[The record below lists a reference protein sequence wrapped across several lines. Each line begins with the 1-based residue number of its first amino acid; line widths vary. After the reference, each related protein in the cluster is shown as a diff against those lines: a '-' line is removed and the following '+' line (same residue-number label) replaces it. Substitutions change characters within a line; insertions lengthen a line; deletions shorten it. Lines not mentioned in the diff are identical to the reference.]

1 MTTVSGRCFCGD
13 VNYEIR
19 MPTKF
24 CGHCHCSM
32 CRRPHGASFVTWVG
46 VAPEQFEVTKGEDLL
61 HEFASSEHGR
71 RQFCG
76 RCGTQLFCYHV
87 EEDGS
92 TKLMDVTLASL
103 DGPIDREP
111 AAHFYY
117 DSRADWTRVE
127 DDLPKLGGATG
138 IEPLP

>member
-1 MTTVSGRCFCGD
+1 
-13 VNYEIR
+13 
-19 MPTKF
+19 
-24 CGHCHCSM
+24 M

-46 VAPEQFEVTKGEDLL
+46 VAPDQFEVIQGGEVL
-61 HEFASSEHGR
+61 HEFSSSEHGR
-71 RQFCG
+71 RQFCS

-127 DDLPKLGGATG
+127 DDLPKLGGGTG
-138 IEPLP
+138 IEPL